1 MCVININSTK
11 AKTVFFGVCPWS
23 IFPLEQYNEISF
35 INASD
40 AEVDTKKKK
49 KMYPLIPDH
58 KPDKR
63 NASWNKRYL
72 ILWKN

>member
-49 KMYPLIPDH
+49 KKKCIP
-58 KPDKR
+58 
-63 NASWNKRYL
+63 
-72 ILWKN
+72 